1 MLNIHKA
8 SAGSGK
14 TYTLTYNYIKLL
26 LGAGDEQ
33 GNYRLASDRKR
44 HRAILAITFTNKA
57 TDEMKRRI
65 VQQLAMLAH
74 VDAVNGSK
82 SDYEERLC
90 KELGCDST
98 QLANAARDALFS
110 LLGDYGF
117 FNVSTIDAFF
127 QTVLR
132 TFAREAELTGN
143 YEV

>member
-65 VQQLAMLAH
+65 VQQLAMRAH
-74 VDAVNGSK
+74 VDAVNGS
-82 SDYEERLC
+82 
-90 KELGCDST
+90 
-98 QLANAARDALFS
+98 
-110 LLGDYGF
+110 
-117 FNVSTIDAFF
+117 
-127 QTVLR
+127 
-132 TFAREAELTGN
+132 
-143 YEV
+143 